1 MDMTTNDGSSTKDT
15 NITNTT
21 GLIQTGTNVRPST
34 NTFKTKTTNN
44 ETKTVNNKTKTKTT
58 NNETKTANIKTTT
71 ERNIETKTEP
81 TTETSTDRNATTKT
95 KRDTKATQSYIT
107 MDFDPP
113 TTMKEEQDLL
123 SAMYAS
129 ACVPNTMRMSY
140 DMVEDMLTDHI
151 DLMEGDD
158 LEICNKDTE
167 LISI

>member
-1 MDMTTNDGSSTKDT
+1 MDMKTNDGSSTKDT

-21 GLIQTGTNVRPST
+21 GLTQTGTNVRPST
-34 NTFKTKTTNN
+34 NTFKTKTANDETKTANNETTTERNN
-44 ETKTVNNKTKTKTT
+44 ETKT
-58 NNETKTANIKTTT
+58 EQ
-71 ERNIETKTEP
+71 
-81 TTETSTDRNATTKT
+81 TTETSTDQNKT
-95 KRDTKATQSYIT
+95 AKPEHDTKATQSYIT

>member
-44 ETKTVNNKTKTKTT
+44 ETKTANNKTKTE
-58 NNETKTANIKTTT
+58 NNETTT

-81 TTETSTDRNATTKT
+81 TTETSTDQNATTKN
-95 KRDTKATQSYIT
+95 KHDTKATQSYIT

>member
-21 GLIQTGTNVRPST
+21 GLTQTGTNVRPST

-44 ETKTVNNKTKTKTT
+44 ETKTT
-58 NNETKTANIKTTT
+58 NIKTTT
-71 ERNIETKTEP
+71 ERNNVTKTEP

-95 KRDTKATQSYIT
+95 KQDTKATQSYIT

>member
-15 NITNTT
+15 DITNTT

-44 ETKTVNNKTKTKTT
+44 ETKTTNNETKTT
-58 NNETKTANIKTTT
+58 NNETKTANNETTT

-81 TTETSTDRNATTKT
+81 TTETSTDQNATTKT
-95 KRDTKATQSYIT
+95 KHDTKATQSYIT

>member
-1 MDMTTNDGSSTKDT
+1 MKTNDGSSTKDT

-21 GLIQTGTNVRPST
+21 GLTQTGTNVRPST
-34 NTFKTKTTNN
+34 NTFKTKTA
-44 ETKTVNNKTKTKTT
+44 NNKTKTANNETKTT
-58 NNETKTANIKTTT
+58 NNETKTA
-71 ERNIETKTEP
+71 NIETKTEP
-81 TTETSTDRNATTKT
+81 TTETSTDQNKT
-95 KRDTKATQSYIT
+95 AKPEHDTKATQSYIT

>member
-1 MDMTTNDGSSTKDT
+1 MDMITNDGSSTKDT

-44 ETKTVNNKTKTKTT
+44 ETKTENNKTKTE
-58 NNETKTANIKTTT
+58 NNETTT

-81 TTETSTDRNATTKT
+81 TTETSTDQNATTKT
-95 KRDTKATQSYIT
+95 KHDTKATQSYIT

-113 TTMKEEQDLL
+113 TTMKEKQDLL

>member
-1 MDMTTNDGSSTKDT
+1 MKTNDGSSTKDT

-21 GLIQTGTNVRPST
+21 GLTQTGTNVRPST
-34 NTFKTKTTNN
+34 NTFKTKTANDETKTANN
-44 ETKTVNNKTKTKTT
+44 ETKSEND
-58 NNETKTANIKTTT
+58 ETKTANI
-71 ERNIETKTEP
+71 ETKTEQ
-81 TTETSTDRNATTKT
+81 TTETSTDQNKT
-95 KRDTKATQSYIT
+95 AKPEHDTKATQSYIT

>member
-34 NTFKTKTTNN
+34 NTFKTKTENN
-44 ETKTVNNKTKTKTT
+44 ETKTTNNK
-58 NNETKTANIKTTT
+58 TKTANIKTKT

-81 TTETSTDRNATTKT
+81 TTETSTDQNATTKT
-95 KRDTKATQSYIT
+95 KHDTKATQSYIT

>member
-1 MDMTTNDGSSTKDT
+1 MTTNDGSSTKDT

-21 GLIQTGTNVRPST
+21 ELIQTGTNVRPST

-44 ETKTVNNKTKTKTT
+44 ETKTTNNKTKTT
-58 NNETKTANIKTTT
+58 NIKTTT

-81 TTETSTDRNATTKT
+81 TTETSTDQNATTKT
-95 KRDTKATQSYIT
+95 KHDTKATQSYIT

>member
-44 ETKTVNNKTKTKTT
+44 ETKTTNNK
-58 NNETKTANIKTTT
+58 TKTANIKTTT
-71 ERNIETKTEP
+71 ERNIETKTEQ
-81 TTETSTDRNATTKT
+81 TTETSTDQNKT
-95 KRDTKATQSYIT
+95 AKPEHDTKATQSYIT

>member
-1 MDMTTNDGSSTKDT
+1 MKTNDGSSTKDT

-21 GLIQTGTNVRPST
+21 GLTQTGTNVRPST
-34 NTFKTKTTNN
+34 NTFKTKTAND
-44 ETKTVNNKTKTKTT
+44 ETKTAND
-58 NNETKTANIKTTT
+58 ETKTANIKTTT
-71 ERNIETKTEP
+71 ERNKETKTEQ
-81 TTETSTDRNATTKT
+81 TTETSTDQNKT
-95 KRDTKATQSYIT
+95 AKPEHDAKATQSYIT

>member
-44 ETKTVNNKTKTKTT
+44 ETKTTNNKTKTA
-58 NNETKTANIKTTT
+58 NNKTTT

-81 TTETSTDRNATTKT
+81 TTETSTDQNKTTKT
-95 KRDTKATQSYIT
+95 EHDTKATQSYIT

>member
-44 ETKTVNNKTKTKTT
+44 ETKTVNNKTKTT

>member
-1 MDMTTNDGSSTKDT
+1 MTTNDGSSTKDT

-21 GLIQTGTNVRPST
+21 ELIQTGTNVRPST

-44 ETKTVNNKTKTKTT
+44 ETKTTNKETRTT
-58 NNETKTANIKTTT
+58 NIKTTT

-81 TTETSTDRNATTKT
+81 TTETSTDQNATIKT
-95 KRDTKATQSYIT
+95 KQDTKATQSYIT

>member
-1 MDMTTNDGSSTKDT
+1 MKTNDGSSTKDT

-34 NTFKTKTTNN
+34 TTFKTKTANDETKSAND
-44 ETKTVNNKTKTKTT
+44 ETKTA
-58 NNETKTANIKTTT
+58 NNETKTANI
-71 ERNIETKTEP
+71 ETKTEQ
-81 TTETSTDRNATTKT
+81 TTETSTDQNKT
-95 KRDTKATQSYIT
+95 AKPEHDTKATQSYIT

>member
-21 GLIQTGTNVRPST
+21 GLTQTGTNVRPST
-34 NTFKTKTTNN
+34 NTFKTKTAND
-44 ETKTVNNKTKTKTT
+44 
-58 NNETKTANIKTTT
+58 ETKTANNKTKT

-81 TTETSTDRNATTKT
+81 TTETSTDQNATTKT
-95 KRDTKATQSYIT
+95 KHDTKATQSYIT

>member
-21 GLIQTGTNVRPST
+21 GLTQTGTNVRPST

-44 ETKTVNNKTKTKTT
+44 ETKTE
-58 NNETKTANIKTTT
+58 NNETST

-95 KRDTKATQSYIT
+95 KQDTKATQSYIT

>member
-1 MDMTTNDGSSTKDT
+1 MKTNDGSSTKDI

-21 GLIQTGTNVRPST
+21 GLTQTGTNVRPST
-34 NTFKTKTTNN
+34 NTFKTKTA
-44 ETKTVNNKTKTKTT
+44 NNKTKTANNKTKT
-58 NNETKTANIKTTT
+58 ANNETKT
-71 ERNIETKTEP
+71 ERNIETKTEQ
-81 TTETSTDRNATTKT
+81 TTETSTDQNKT
-95 KRDTKATQSYIT
+95 AKPEHDTKATQSYIT

>member
-44 ETKTVNNKTKTKTT
+44 KTKTENNKTKTE
-58 NNETKTANIKTTT
+58 NNETKT
-71 ERNIETKTEP
+71 ERNIESKTEP
-81 TTETSTDRNATTKT
+81 TTETSTDQNATTKT
-95 KRDTKATQSYIT
+95 KHDTKAIQSYIT

>member
-1 MDMTTNDGSSTKDT
+1 MNMTTNDGSSTKHT

-21 GLIQTGTNVRPST
+21 GLTQTGTNVRPST
-34 NTFKTKTTNN
+34 NTFKTKTA
-44 ETKTVNNKTKTKTT
+44 
-58 NNETKTANIKTTT
+58 NNETKTANNKTKT
-71 ERNIETKTEP
+71 ENIETKTEP
-81 TTETSTDRNATTKT
+81 TTETSTDQNATTKT
-95 KRDTKATQSYIT
+95 KHDTKATQSYIT

>member
-1 MDMTTNDGSSTKDT
+1 MDMKTNDGSSTKDT

-21 GLIQTGTNVRPST
+21 GLTQTGTNVRPST
-34 NTFKTKTTNN
+34 NTFKTKSAND
-44 ETKTVNNKTKTKTT
+44 ETKTAND
-58 NNETKTANIKTTT
+58 ETKTANIKTTI
-71 ERNIETKTEP
+71 ERNIETKTEQ
-81 TTETSTDRNATTKT
+81 TTETSTDQNKT
-95 KRDTKATQSYIT
+95 AKPEHDTKATQSYIT

>member
-44 ETKTVNNKTKTKTT
+44 ETKTENNKTKTE
-58 NNETKTANIKTTT
+58 NNETTT

-81 TTETSTDRNATTKT
+81 TTETSTDQNKT
-95 KRDTKATQSYIT
+95 AKPEHDTKATQSYIT

>member
-1 MDMTTNDGSSTKDT
+1 MKTNDGSSTKDT

-21 GLIQTGTNVRPST
+21 GLTQTGTNVRPST
-34 NTFKTKTTNN
+34 NTFKTKTAND
-44 ETKTVNNKTKTKTT
+44 
-58 NNETKTANIKTTT
+58 ETKTANDETKTA
-71 ERNIETKTEP
+71 NIETKTEP
-81 TTETSTDRNATTKT
+81 TTETSTDQNKT
-95 KRDTKATQSYIT
+95 AKPEHDTKATQSYIT

>member
-1 MDMTTNDGSSTKDT
+1 MTTNDGSSTKDT

-34 NTFKTKTTNN
+34 NTFKTKTANN
-44 ETKTVNNKTKTKTT
+44 ETKTTNNKTKTT
-58 NNETKTANIKTTT
+58 NIKTTT

-81 TTETSTDRNATTKT
+81 TTETSTDQNKT
-95 KRDTKATQSYIT
+95 AKPEHDTKATQSYIT

-140 DMVEDMLTDHI
+140 DIVEDMLTDHI

>member
-1 MDMTTNDGSSTKDT
+1 MTTNDGSSTKDT

-34 NTFKTKTTNN
+34 NTFKTKTENN
-44 ETKTVNNKTKTKTT
+44 ETKTVNNK
-58 NNETKTANIKTTT
+58 TKTANIKTTT
-71 ERNIETKTEP
+71 ERNIESKTEP
-81 TTETSTDRNATTKT
+81 TTETSTDQNATTKT
-95 KRDTKATQSYIT
+95 KHDTKATQSYIT

>member
-34 NTFKTKTTNN
+34 NTFKTKTAND
-44 ETKTVNNKTKTKTT
+44 ETKTT
-58 NNETKTANIKTTT
+58 NNETKTANNETTT
-71 ERNIETKTEP
+71 ERNIETKTEQ
-81 TTETSTDRNATTKT
+81 TTETSTDQNKT
-95 KRDTKATQSYIT
+95 AKPEHDTKATQSYIT

>member
-1 MDMTTNDGSSTKDT
+1 MTTNDGSSTKDT

-44 ETKTVNNKTKTKTT
+44 ETKTE
-58 NNETKTANIKTTT
+58 NNETKTENNETTT

-95 KRDTKATQSYIT
+95 KHDTKATQSYIT

>member
-1 MDMTTNDGSSTKDT
+1 MTTNDGSSTKDT

-21 GLIQTGTNVRPST
+21 ELIQTGTNVRPST

-44 ETKTVNNKTKTKTT
+44 ETKTT
-58 NNETKTANIKTTT
+58 NNETRTTNIKTTT

-81 TTETSTDRNATTKT
+81 TTETSTDQNATTKT
-95 KRDTKATQSYIT
+95 KHDTKATQSYIT

>member
-21 GLIQTGTNVRPST
+21 ELIQTGTNVRPST
-34 NTFKTKTTNN
+34 NTFKTKTANN
-44 ETKTVNNKTKTKTT
+44 ETKTTNNKTKTT
-58 NNETKTANIKTTT
+58 NIKTTT

-81 TTETSTDRNATTKT
+81 TTETSTDQNATTKT
-95 KRDTKATQSYIT
+95 KHDTKATQSYIT

>member
-1 MDMTTNDGSSTKDT
+1 MTTNDGSSTKDT

-44 ETKTVNNKTKTKTT
+44 ETKTVNNKTKT
-58 NNETKTANIKTTT
+58 ANIKTTT

-81 TTETSTDRNATTKT
+81 TTETSTDQNATTKT
-95 KRDTKATQSYIT
+95 KDDTKATQSYIT

>member
-44 ETKTVNNKTKTKTT
+44 ETKTT
-58 NNETKTANIKTTT
+58 NNETKTENIKTTT
-71 ERNIETKTEP
+71 ERNNKTTTEP

-95 KRDTKATQSYIT
+95 KHDTKATQSYIT

>member
-1 MDMTTNDGSSTKDT
+1 MNMTTNDGSSTKDT

-21 GLIQTGTNVRPST
+21 GLTQTGTNVRPST
-34 NTFKTKTTNN
+34 NTFKTKT
-44 ETKTVNNKTKTKTT
+44 
-58 NNETKTANIKTTT
+58 AND
-71 ERNIETKTEP
+71 ETKTEP
-81 TTETSTDRNATTKT
+81 TTETSTDQNKT
-95 KRDTKATQSYIT
+95 AKPEHDTKATQSYIT

>member
-1 MDMTTNDGSSTKDT
+1 MKTNDGSSTKDT

-21 GLIQTGTNVRPST
+21 GLTQTGTNVRPST
-34 NTFKTKTTNN
+34 NTFKTKSAND
-44 ETKTVNNKTKTKTT
+44 ETKTAND
-58 NNETKTANIKTTT
+58 ETKTANIKTTT
-71 ERNIETKTEP
+71 ERNKETKTEQ
-81 TTETSTDRNATTKT
+81 TTETSTDQNKT
-95 KRDTKATQSYIT
+95 AKPEHDTKATPSYIT

>member
-44 ETKTVNNKTKTKTT
+44 ETKTVNNKTKT
-58 NNETKTANIKTTT
+58 ANIKTTT
-71 ERNIETKTEP
+71 ERNIESKTEP
-81 TTETSTDRNATTKT
+81 TTETSTDQNATTKT
-95 KRDTKATQSYIT
+95 KHDTKATQSYIT

>member
-34 NTFKTKTTNN
+34 ITFKTKTTNN
-44 ETKTVNNKTKTKTT
+44 KTKTENNKTKTE
-58 NNETKTANIKTTT
+58 NNETKT
-71 ERNIETKTEP
+71 ERNIESKTEP
-81 TTETSTDRNATTKT
+81 TTETSTDQNATTKT
-95 KRDTKATQSYIT
+95 KHDTKATQSYIT

>member
-1 MDMTTNDGSSTKDT
+1 MDMKTNDGSSTKDT

-21 GLIQTGTNVRPST
+21 GLTQTGTNVRPST
-34 NTFKTKTTNN
+34 NTFKTKTTND
-44 ETKTVNNKTKTKTT
+44 
-58 NNETKTANIKTTT
+58 ETKTANDETKTANDETKTANNETTT
-71 ERNIETKTEP
+71 ERNIESKTEP
-81 TTETSTDRNATTKT
+81 TTETSTDQNKT
-95 KRDTKATQSYIT
+95 AKPEHDTKATQSYIT

-140 DMVEDMLTDHI
+140 DMVEDMLNDHI

>member
-1 MDMTTNDGSSTKDT
+1 MDMKTNDGSSTKDT

-21 GLIQTGTNVRPST
+21 GLTQTGTNVRPST
-34 NTFKTKTTNN
+34 NTFKTKTAND
-44 ETKTVNNKTKTKTT
+44 
-58 NNETKTANIKTTT
+58 ETKTAND
-71 ERNIETKTEP
+71 ETKTEQ
-81 TTETSTDRNATTKT
+81 TTETSTDQNKT
-95 KRDTKATQSYIT
+95 AKPEHDTKATQSYIT

>member
-34 NTFKTKTTNN
+34 NTFKTKTANN
-44 ETKTVNNKTKTKTT
+44 ETKTTNNKTKTT
-58 NNETKTANIKTTT
+58 NIKTTT

-81 TTETSTDRNATTKT
+81 TTETSTDQNATIKT
-95 KRDTKATQSYIT
+95 KQDTKATQSYIT

>member
-1 MDMTTNDGSSTKDT
+1 MTTNDGSSTKDT

-21 GLIQTGTNVRPST
+21 ELIQTGTNVRPST

-44 ETKTVNNKTKTKTT
+44 ETKTENNKTKTA
-58 NNETKTANIKTTT
+58 NNETKT

-81 TTETSTDRNATTKT
+81 TTETSTDQNATTKT
-95 KRDTKATQSYIT
+95 KHDTKATQSYIT

>member
-1 MDMTTNDGSSTKDT
+1 MTTNDGSSTKDT

-44 ETKTVNNKTKTKTT
+44 ETKTVNNKTKTA
-58 NNETKTANIKTTT
+58 NNETTT

-81 TTETSTDRNATTKT
+81 TTETSTDQNATTKT
-95 KRDTKATQSYIT
+95 KQDTKATQSYIT